1 MMLLAGDFART
12 DCLKKKED
20 SIDLYNKCRGRQP
33 LKKMAEN
40 YIKPGPEGNIE
51 RGRQPHKK
59 MVKSYQNYIKPGSES
74 NIERG
79 RQPHKKMVKSY
90 QNYIKPL
97 SEIHIKPLSEMHMK
111 PLSDIYIKQFSENC
125 VKPTVKMFMKPES
138 DIHLRYII
146 PRYILLSDILF
157 SLHMMSILLL
167 AGDIERN
174 PGPRMKKPSAN
185 VKNRVDRER
194 KHQERHNESPETKSR
209 RLESD
214 RKRKVKIRE
223 SESPETKSRRLE
235 NDRKRKVE
243 TRGSETPET
252 KSGRL
257 ESDRKRKV
265 QTRASETKETKS
277 RRLESDRKR
286 KVHTRASETPK
297 RKSRRLQTVKQKM
310 AENRASETPETKSRR
325 LQTVKEKMTEN
336 RASETPETKSRRLQ
350 TVKEKMRENRASETP
365 ETKSRRLQTVKEK
378 MTENRASETP
388 ETKSRRLQTVKEK
401 MTENRASETPET
413 KSRRLETVKEK
424 MAKKRH
430 AATLHVPSIQQVTEM
445 FQEKVKLGPVH
456 VCTSCH
462 RLMYRES
469 VVKYEEKKYE
479 KLSHT
484 QIGQALQKFLYKST
498 DSNIWICTTCHRKL
512 KQGKIP
518 AQSKINNLDLDV
530 VPDELSELN
539 SIEIRLLSKRIPF
552 MKMVALPRGRQT
564 AIHGPAVNIPT
575 NLDTICKLLPRL
587 PKDSEILPMKLK
599 RRLCYKGH
607 YMYDSVHPERMMM
620 ALDWLKANN
629 ILYGDININDVWTE
643 EWENADPELWKA
655 ISGIEVSDKPVSES
669 GVPQLVSKKSSE
681 ISPAITPHTMEH
693 LQRMCES
700 RGFQIE
706 NVAGDGHCF
715 YRSVQQQLLHIL
727 GINENHVMLR
737 KLLAEFLDKHPNGPN
752 GDVPYRQ
759 FVGNRLARTQDTGC
773 ETAKDL
779 YIETLDVESDRTELR
794 WQRYLQDLEQG
805 SWADH
810 IAVQGMADMLHVS
823 LRIIATHNPATVV
836 EPRDGNNIAVLNL
849 GLIGQTHYVSLK
861 SVKCSEP
868 IGSGHREEKNI
879 GTEKCQH
886 DVYDAEQ
893 NEEAEAFEEMSKLR
907 GLPLDTCL
915 QVDTLDANSV
925 VSVAPG
931 EGQKPLNI
939 LSDKDFEEMAF
950 PQKYPYGKGG
960 FSAERCENLTMRRYF
975 NQRLLDVDG
984 RFSGDV
990 EYLLAAQYAAEYQQI
1005 NSLTSVVMRQ
1015 VPGRIYRGQRVT
1027 AGDLKDPTRLSEL
1040 IQTDKAYKLLKQVR
1054 GTPAYWQKV
1063 HYDVLAMIRQLGIP
1077 TWFLTLSA
1085 AEMKWPEVI
1094 QIIARQYGEILSDEA
1109 VCNMTWEDKTTWL
1122 KRNPVTAARH
1132 FQYRLD
1138 QFWKTFITSKAKPIG
1153 EVTDYMIRIEFQAR
1167 GSPHAHTILWIK
1179 DAPQYGKDS
1188 DEKVTEFIDKYQVC
1202 SYPHDNEEL
1211 QSLVQ
1216 LQKHTHSSS
1225 CLRYGLCRFGIP
1237 KMPSPVTLISSEPE
1251 NADDKVKIVNG
1262 AKQVFSQVQKILD
1275 EISDF
1280 ENVTLDHV
1288 LEASRVTME
1297 EYIGALNV
1305 SKNGHSVVLQ
1315 RKLQEMNIN
1324 NYNPAVLRA
1333 WRANM
1338 DIQFILDAY
1347 ACVVYVTSYMMKSE
1361 RAMGELL
1368 KQVVKETRGDDIR
1381 TQLRKLGTTF
1391 LNHREVSAQ
1400 ETVFRLLSMPLKRQ
1414 SRTVVFINTDPKN
1427 ERATMTKPMSA
1438 INSLEDDDED
1448 LYQTSLIDR
1457 YAARPDSLENMCLA
1471 EFAANYTADS
1481 FSLGDDDGTEHTPN
1495 TMDEPHD
1502 TPRNI
1507 IHLKNGI
1514 GKMHKRKQE
1523 AIIRFHKYNV
1533 ERESEKY
1540 YRAKLMLY
1548 ISWRDEDVD
1557 IIGDKESFYE
1567 RYTELLEEVVNM
1579 EEHYSHNAQTLE
1591 QAQEA
1596 LLQAGPPEH
1605 AWANVA
1611 PNAEHN
1617 RLQEEEEGNIDETYM
1632 DNNDLEENADLL
1644 NRERQCGVVLRY
1656 ETQIDPNIMSNE
1668 EYCTRMR
1675 NLNDQQRQIV
1685 LTHIKWCKSLIQ
1697 ASKQGKPAPKPYH
1710 LYISGSG
1717 GVGKSYVISLLRH
1730 ITIKYLRYL
1739 PHVTPSD
1746 LLCLTCAPTG
1756 TAAFNINGMTIH
1768 SAFLIPIT
1776 MKAYQNLGTD
1786 TLNTLR
1792 NKLQHL
1798 KVVIIDEISMV
1809 SSTLLYYIHRRLQ
1822 EIKGCQNNQS
1832 TFGDVTVIAVGD
1844 FYQLKPVKNSFV
1856 FELPNDGY
1864 AALHDPLW
1872 YQFKFTELTQIMRQK
1887 DDKRFAA
1894 LLNRVRTNSCTEKDI
1909 RLLKSRIIAADSSD
1923 YPFESLH
1930 VYTTWKNVN
1939 KYNTKM
1945 MSTLPGTVYTLKSI
1959 DTKIDTNSG
1968 VEVRFSNRASDT
1980 GGLLDELQLVAGC
1993 RVMLKYNIDVSDG
2006 LVNGATGKVLHI
2018 VLLANSVTT
2027 ILVEFDNQE
2036 IGRRAKQESHFKQDY
2051 PTAVPISRVES
2062 RFNIGNRHAISACR
2076 RQFPLVLAWAT
2087 TIHKVQGLTT
2097 DNIVVSFQGAFLPGQ
2112 AYVALSRVKNL
2123 NGLHILDFDPKK
2135 IRVNEEVNEEMD
2147 RLKEQCSSA
2156 DLEMQTFPTCDFTL
2170 SHLNIH
2176 GIKAHMKDLQMEN
2189 VVLKSDILCF
2199 CETFLQGNDKF
2210 NEYSLRRSHMD
2221 IFRIEREIACNIGS
2235 GGILMAVNRVLKPTL
2250 VTGTISD
2257 DMEQVTVKVEM
2268 GSTVFCI
2275 TCVYRPPSGSVKH
2288 FIKQT
2293 VQLVDELQQVYP
2305 SSSFIIVGD
2314 FNEDILQGSNNI
2326 SSFFSSIGFEQY
2338 TKSATRDSGTLLD
2351 HTYVKATGYSIRAVV
2366 HDTYYSDH
2374 DVVSVHFS
2382 RE

>member
-1 MMLLAGDFART
+1 M
-12 DCLKKKED
+12 K
-20 SIDLYNKCRGRQP
+20 Q
-33 LKKMAEN
+33 
-40 YIKPGPEGNIE
+40 
-51 RGRQPHKK
+51 
-59 MVKSYQNYIKPGSES
+59 
-74 NIERG
+74 
-79 RQPHKKMVKSY
+79 
-90 QNYIKPL
+90 
-97 SEIHIKPLSEMHMK
+97 LSEMHMK
-111 PLSDIYIKQFSENC
+111 QLSDIHVTSFFEISIKSVAYLNIEAIKIFESVEIFESC
-125 VKPTVKMFMKPES
+125 SKSTVEMYMKALL
-138 DIHLRYII
+138 DVYFRYFISTLL
-146 PRYILLSDILF
+146 LLSDILF
-157 SLHMMSILLL
+157 SLHMMFTLLL
-167 AGDIERN
+167 AGDIETN
-174 PGPRMKKPSAN
+174 PGPRMKKTSAD
-185 VKNRVDRER
+185 VKKKADRER
-194 KHQERHNESPETKSR
+194 KRQERHSESSERKSR
-209 RLESD
+209 RLEI
-214 RKRKVKIRE
+214 VKE
-223 SESPETKSRRLE
+223 
-235 NDRKRKVE
+235 
-243 TRGSETPET
+243 
-252 KSGRL
+252 
-257 ESDRKRKV
+257 
-265 QTRASETKETKS
+265 
-277 RRLESDRKR
+277 
-286 KVHTRASETPK
+286 
-297 RKSRRLQTVKQKM
+297 KM
-310 AENRASETPETKSRR
+310 AKNRASETPETKSRR
-325 LQTVKEKMTEN
+325 LETDRKRKSQTRDSESAETKSRRLETDRKRKSQSRDSETAERKSKRLKTVKEKMARNRTSETPETKSRRLETVREKMAKN
-336 RASETPETKSRRLQ
+336 RASETPETKSRRLE
-350 TVKEKMRENRASETP
+350 TVKQKMAKNRASETA
-365 ETKSRRLQTVKEK
+365 ETKSRRLETVKKK
-378 MTENRASETP
+378 MA
-388 ETKSRRLQTVKEK
+388 KS
-401 MTENRASETPET
+401 RASETPET

-424 MAKKRH
+424 MAKSRASETPETKSRRLETVKEKMANKRH
-430 AATLHVPSIQQVTEM
+430 MRTTYVPSIQQVTET
-445 FQEKVKLGPVH
+445 FQEKVKYGPVH

-479 KLSHT
+479 KLSHK
-484 QIGQALQKFLYKST
+484 QIGAALQKYLYKST
-498 DSNIWICTTCHRKL
+498 DGNIWICTTCHRKL

-530 VPDELSELN
+530 VPDELSKLN

-599 RRLCYKGH
+599 RRLSYKGH
-607 YMYDSVHPERMMM
+607 YMYDSVRPETMIT
-620 ALDWLKANN
+620 ALHWLRANN
-629 ILYGDININDVWTE
+629 ILYGDININDVWTK
-643 EWENADPELWKA
+643 EWENADPELWEA
-655 ISGIEVSDKPVSES
+655 ISGIEACKNHVSEDKA
-669 GVPQLVSKKSSE
+669 VMLKSKKSCDIFS
-681 ISPAITPHTMEH
+681 AITPHTMEH
-693 LQRMCES
+693 LQQLCGS
-700 RGFQIE
+700 RGFHIE

-727 GINENHVMLR
+727 CQNKNHVMLR
-737 KLLAEFLDKHPNGPN
+737 KQLAEYLDKHPNGPN
-752 GDVPYRQ
+752 GDIPYRQ
-759 FVGNRLARTQDTGC
+759 FVGNRLARTQDTAS
-773 ETAKDL
+773 ENVEDV

-823 LRIIATHNPATVV
+823 LRIIATHNPETVV
-836 EPRDGNNIAVLNL
+836 EPRDGNVDSKTAVLYL

-861 SVKCSEP
+861 AVECIEP
-868 IGSGHREEKNI
+868 IGVSEHQDEIVDAEKY
-879 GTEKCQH
+879 H
-886 DVYDAEQ
+886 DDTFDAEQ
-893 NEEAEAFEEMSKLR
+893 KGEVEAFEEMSKLR

-925 VSVAPG
+925 ICVAPG

-990 EYLLAAQYAAEYQQI
+990 EYLLAAQYAAEYQQV

-1027 AGDLKDPTRLSEL
+1027 AGDLKDPIRLSEL
-1040 IQTDKAYKLLKQVR
+1040 IQRDKAYKLLKQVR

-1109 VCNMTWEDKTTWL
+1109 VSDMTWEEKTTWL

-1202 SYPHDNEEL
+1202 SYPHDDEEL
-1211 QSLVQ
+1211 QNLVQ

-1251 NADDKVKIVNG
+1251 NTDDKVKIVNG
-1262 AKQVFSQVQKILD
+1262 AKDVFSRVQKILD
-1275 EISDF
+1275 EITDF
-1280 ENVTLDHV
+1280 ENVTLEHV
-1288 LEASRVTME
+1288 LEASGITME
-1297 EYIGALNV
+1297 EYIDALEV
-1305 SKNGHSVVLQ
+1305 SKNGHSVVLR
-1315 RKLQEMNIN
+1315 RKLLEMNIN

-1338 DIQFILDAY
+1338 DIQFILHAY
-1347 ACVVYVTSYMMKSE
+1347 ACVMYVTSYMMKSE

-1400 ETVFRLLSMPLKRQ
+1400 ETAFRLLSMPLKRQ
-1414 SRTVVFINTDPKN
+1414 SRKVVFINTDPKN

-1481 FSLGDDDGTEHTPN
+1481 YTCRNDDDGSEHTPN
-1495 TMDEPHD
+1495 AMDKPDDESD
-1502 TPRNI
+1502 PRHI

-1533 ERESEKY
+1533 EKESEKY
-1540 YRAKLMLY
+1540 YRAKLLLY
-1548 ISWRDEDVD
+1548 ISWRDENVD
-1557 IIGDKESFYE
+1557 IIGEMASFYE

-1579 EEHYSHNAQTLE
+1579 EEHYSHNAHTLE
-1591 QAQEA
+1591 QAQQA
-1596 LLQAGPPEH
+1596 LLEAGPPEH

-1617 RLQEEEEGNIDETYM
+1617 RLQEEQEGNIDETYM
-1632 DNNDLEENADLL
+1632 DNNDLEENAELL
-1644 NRERQCGVVLRY
+1644 NQERRSGVVLRY
-1656 ETQIDPNIMSNE
+1656 ETQVDPNIMSNE

-1675 NLNDQQRQIV
+1675 NLNDKQRQIV
-1685 LTHIKWCKSLIQ
+1685 LSHTKWCKSLIQ
-1697 ASKQGKPAPKPYH
+1697 ASKQGEPAPKPYH

-1717 GVGKSYVISLLRH
+1717 GVGKSHVISLLRH

-1739 PHVTPSD
+1739 PQVTPSD

-1776 MKAYQNLGTD
+1776 MRTYQNLGTD

-1792 NKLQHL
+1792 NQLQHL
-1798 KVVIIDEISMV
+1798 KVIIIDEISMV

-1887 DDKRFAA
+1887 DDKRFAE
-1894 LLNRVRTNSCTEKDI
+1894 LLNRVRTNSCTEEDI
-1909 RLLKSRIIAADSSD
+1909 KLLKSRIISADSSD

-1939 KYNTKM
+1939 KYNAKM
-1945 MSTLPGTVYTLKSI
+1945 MNKLQGTVYTLKSI

-1980 GGLLDELQLVAGC
+1980 GGLLDELQLAAGC

-2018 VLLANSVTT
+2018 ALLANSVTT

-2062 RFNIGNRHAISACR
+2062 RFNIGNRSSISACR

-2097 DNIVVSFQGAFLPGQ
+2097 DNIVVSFQGAFSAGQ

-2135 IRVNEEVNEEMD
+2135 IRVNEEVNDEMD
-2147 RLKEQCSSA
+2147 RLREQCPST

-2176 GIKAHMKDLQMEN
+2176 GIKAHKKDLQMEN
-2189 VVLKSDILCF
+2189 FVLKSDILCF
-2199 CETFLQGNDKF
+2199 SETFLKCTDKF
-2210 NEYSLRRSHMD
+2210 NEYSLGKSDMD
-2221 IFRIEREIACNIGS
+2221 IFRIERQVPCNVGS
-2235 GGILMAVNRVLKPTL
+2235 GGILMAVNRVLKATL

-2257 DMEQVTVKVEM
+2257 DMEQVTVKVET

-2293 VQLVDELQQVYP
+2293 AQLVDELQQVY
-2305 SSSFIIVGD
+2305 SNSSFIIVGD

-2351 HTYVKATGYSIRAVV
+2351 HTYVKATGYSVRAVV

-2382 RE
+2382 QE

>member
-51 RGRQPHKK
+51 RGRQPLKK

-74 NIERG
+74 NTEGG

-111 PLSDIYIKQFSENC
+111 PLSDGYIKQFSENC

-138 DIHLRYII
+138 DVHLRYII
-146 PRYILLSDILF
+146 PRHILLSDILF

-174 PGPRMKKPSAN
+174 PGPRMKKKSAN
-185 VKNRVDRER
+185 VKNRVDRQR

-214 RKRKVKIRE
+214 RKRKVKIRG
-223 SESPETKSRRLE
+223 SESPETKSKRLE
-235 NDRKRKVE
+235 SDRKRKVQ

-252 KSGRL
+252 KSVRL
-257 ESDRKRKV
+257 ETDRKRKV

-277 RRLESDRKR
+277 RRLQTVKQKMAEN
-286 KVHTRASETPK
+286 RASQTPETKSK
-297 RKSRRLQTVKQKM
+297 RLETVKQKM
-310 AENRASETPETKSRR
+310 AENRASETTETKSRR
-325 LQTVKEKMTEN
+325 LQTVKEKM
-336 RASETPETKSRRLQ
+336 A
-350 TVKEKMRENRASETP
+350 
-365 ETKSRRLQTVKEK
+365 
-378 MTENRASETP
+378 
-388 ETKSRRLQTVKEK
+388 
-401 MTENRASETPET
+401 ENRASETPET
-413 KSRRLETVKEK
+413 KSRRLETVKGK

-445 FQEKVKLGPVH
+445 FQEKVKHGPVH

-469 VVKYEEKKYE
+469 VVKYE
-479 KLSHT
+479 KLSNT

-498 DSNIWICTTCHRKL
+498 DGNIWICTTCHRKL

-539 SIEIRLLSKRIPF
+539 SIEIRLVSKRIPF

-643 EWENADPELWKA
+643 QWENADPELWKA

-669 GVPQLVSKKSSE
+669 SVVQLVSKKSSE

-693 LQRMCES
+693 LQHMCES

-715 YRSVQQQLLHIL
+715 YQSVQQQLLHIL
-727 GINENHVMLR
+727 SINENHVMLR
-737 KLLAEFLDKHPNGPN
+737 KQLAEFLDKHPNGPN

-773 ETAKDL
+773 ETVKDL

-836 EPRDGNNIAVLNL
+836 EPRDGSNIAVLNL

-861 SVKCSEP
+861 RVECSEP
-868 IGSGHREEKNI
+868 IGSGDREGKNV

-886 DVYDAEQ
+886 DACEAEQ

-960 FSAERCENLTMRRYF
+960 ISAERCENLTMRRYF

-990 EYLLAAQYAAEYQQI
+990 EYLLAAQYAAEYQQF

-1040 IQTDKAYKLLKQVR
+1040 IQRDKAYKLLKQVR

-1138 QFWKTFITSKAKPIG
+1138 QFWKTFITSKTKPVG
-1153 EVTDYMIRIEFQAR
+1153 EVIDYMIRIEFQAR

-1202 SYPHDNEEL
+1202 SYPHDDEEL

-1237 KMPSPVTLISSEPE
+1237 KMPSPLTLISSEPE
-1251 NADDKVKIVNG
+1251 NDNDKVKIVNG

-1457 YAARPDSLENMCLA
+1457 YAARPDSLKNMCLA

-1481 FSLGDDDGTEHTPN
+1481 FSLGDDDGSEHTPN
-1495 TMDEPHD
+1495 TMDEPYD

-1656 ETQIDPNIMSNE
+1656 ETQIDPNDMSNE

-1675 NLNDQQRQIV
+1675 NLNDQQHQIV
-1685 LTHIKWCKSLIQ
+1685 LAHTEWCKSLIQ

-1717 GVGKSYVISLLRH
+1717 GVGKSHVISLLRH

-1887 DDKRFAA
+1887 DDKRFAE
-1894 LLNRVRTNSCTEKDI
+1894 LLNRVRTNSCTEEDI
-1909 RLLKSRIIAADSSD
+1909 KLLKSRIIAADSSD

-1939 KYNTKM
+1939 
-1945 MSTLPGTVYTLKSI
+1945 
-1959 DTKIDTNSG
+1959 
-1968 VEVRFSNRASDT
+1968 
-1980 GGLLDELQLVAGC
+1980 
-1993 RVMLKYNIDVSDG
+1993 
-2006 LVNGATGKVLHI
+2006 
-2018 VLLANSVTT
+2018 T
-2027 ILVEFDNQE
+2027 IQ
-2036 IGRRAKQESHFKQDY
+2036 K
-2051 PTAVPISRVES
+2051 
-2062 RFNIGNRHAISACR
+2062 
-2076 RQFPLVLAWAT
+2076 
-2087 TIHKVQGLTT
+2087 
-2097 DNIVVSFQGAFLPGQ
+2097 
-2112 AYVALSRVKNL
+2112 
-2123 NGLHILDFDPKK
+2123 
-2135 IRVNEEVNEEMD
+2135 
-2147 RLKEQCSSA
+2147 
-2156 DLEMQTFPTCDFTL
+2156 
-2170 SHLNIH
+2170 
-2176 GIKAHMKDLQMEN
+2176 
-2189 VVLKSDILCF
+2189 
-2199 CETFLQGNDKF
+2199 
-2210 NEYSLRRSHMD
+2210 
-2221 IFRIEREIACNIGS
+2221 
-2235 GGILMAVNRVLKPTL
+2235 
-2250 VTGTISD
+2250 
-2257 DMEQVTVKVEM
+2257 
-2268 GSTVFCI
+2268 
-2275 TCVYRPPSGSVKH
+2275 
-2288 FIKQT
+2288 
-2293 VQLVDELQQVYP
+2293 
-2305 SSSFIIVGD
+2305 
-2314 FNEDILQGSNNI
+2314 
-2326 SSFFSSIGFEQY
+2326 
-2338 TKSATRDSGTLLD
+2338 
-2351 HTYVKATGYSIRAVV
+2351 
-2366 HDTYYSDH
+2366 
-2374 DVVSVHFS
+2374 
-2382 RE
+2382 

>member
-1 MMLLAGDFART
+1 
-12 DCLKKKED
+12 
-20 SIDLYNKCRGRQP
+20 
-33 LKKMAEN
+33 
-40 YIKPGPEGNIE
+40 
-51 RGRQPHKK
+51 
-59 MVKSYQNYIKPGSES
+59 
-74 NIERG
+74 
-79 RQPHKKMVKSY
+79 
-90 QNYIKPL
+90 
-97 SEIHIKPLSEMHMK
+97 
-111 PLSDIYIKQFSENC
+111 
-125 VKPTVKMFMKPES
+125 
-138 DIHLRYII
+138 
-146 PRYILLSDILF
+146 
-157 SLHMMSILLL
+157 
-167 AGDIERN
+167 
-174 PGPRMKKPSAN
+174 
-185 VKNRVDRER
+185 
-194 KHQERHNESPETKSR
+194 
-209 RLESD
+209 
-214 RKRKVKIRE
+214 
-223 SESPETKSRRLE
+223 
-235 NDRKRKVE
+235 
-243 TRGSETPET
+243 
-252 KSGRL
+252 
-257 ESDRKRKV
+257 
-265 QTRASETKETKS
+265 
-277 RRLESDRKR
+277 
-286 KVHTRASETPK
+286 
-297 RKSRRLQTVKQKM
+297 
-310 AENRASETPETKSRR
+310 
-325 LQTVKEKMTEN
+325 
-336 RASETPETKSRRLQ
+336 
-350 TVKEKMRENRASETP
+350 
-365 ETKSRRLQTVKEK
+365 
-378 MTENRASETP
+378 
-388 ETKSRRLQTVKEK
+388 
-401 MTENRASETPET
+401 
-413 KSRRLETVKEK
+413 

-445 FQEKVKLGPVH
+445 FQEKVKCGPVH

-484 QIGQALQKFLYKST
+484 QIVQALNKFLYKST
-498 DSNIWICTTCHRKL
+498 DGNIWICTTCHRKL

-518 AQSKINNLDLDV
+518 AQSKINNLDLDP

-539 SIEIRLLSKRIPF
+539 SIEIRLVSKRIPF

-599 RRLCYKGH
+599 RRLSYKGH
-607 YMYDSVHPERMMM
+607 YMYDSVHPERMMI

-643 EWENADPELWKA
+643 EWENADPELWNA
-655 ISGIEVSDKPVSES
+655 ISGIEVSDKPVSEGS
-669 GVPQLVSKKSSE
+669 VVQLVSKKSSE
-681 ISPAITPHTMEH
+681 ISPALTPHTMEH
-693 LQRMCES
+693 LQHMCES

-715 YRSVQQQLLHIL
+715 YRSVQQQLLHVL
-727 GINENHVMLR
+727 GYNKNHVMLR
-737 KLLAEFLDKHPNGPN
+737 KQLAEFLDKHPNGPN

-759 FVGNRLARTQDTGC
+759 FIGNRLAGTQDTAC
-773 ETAKDL
+773 ETVKDL

-836 EPRDGNNIAVLNL
+836 EPRDGNKTAVLNL

-861 SVKCSEP
+861 RVECSEP
-868 IGSGHREEKNI
+868 IGSGDREETNVD
-879 GTEKCQH
+879 TEKCQ
-886 DVYDAEQ
+886 DDAYDAEQ
-893 NEEAEAFEEMSKLR
+893 NKEAEAFEEMSKLR

-1040 IQTDKAYKLLKQVR
+1040 IQRDKAYKLLKQVR

-1138 QFWKTFITSKAKPIG
+1138 QFWKTFITSKTKPVG
-1153 EVTDYMIRIEFQAR
+1153 EVIDYMIRIEFQAR

-1188 DEKVTEFIDKYQVC
+1188 DEKVTEFIDQYQVC
-1202 SYPHDNEEL
+1202 SYPHDDEEL

-1251 NADDKVKIVNG
+1251 DADDKVKIVIG
-1262 AKQVFSQVQKILD
+1262 AKKVFSQVQKILD

-1288 LEASRVTME
+1288 LEASGVTME
-1297 EYIGALNV
+1297 EYIDALSI

-1315 RKLQEMNIN
+1315 RKLLEMNIN

-1347 ACVVYVTSYMMKSE
+1347 ACVMYVTSYMMKSE

-1414 SRTVVFINTDPKN
+1414 SRTVVFINTDPKK
-1427 ERATMTKPMSA
+1427 ERATLTKPMSA

-1481 FSLGDDDGTEHTPN
+1481 FTLGDDDGSEHTPN

-1502 TPRNI
+1502 TPRHI

-1557 IIGDKESFYE
+1557 IIGDKENFYE

-1579 EEHYSHNAQTLE
+1579 EEHYSHNAQTLQ

-1617 RLQEEEEGNIDETYM
+1617 RLQEEQEGNIDETYM
-1632 DNNDLEENADLL
+1632 DYNDLEENADLL
-1644 NRERQCGVVLRY
+1644 NRERQCGVILRY

-1685 LTHIKWCKSLIQ
+1685 LTHTKWCKSLIQ

-1717 GVGKSYVISLLRH
+1717 GVGKSHVISLLRH

-1776 MKAYQNLGTD
+1776 MRAYQNLGTD

-1809 SSTLLYYIHRRLQ
+1809 SSTLLYHIHRRLQ

-1856 FELPNDGY
+1856 FEFPNDDY

-1872 YQFKFTELTQIMRQK
+1872 YQFQFTELTQIMRQK
-1887 DDKRFAA
+1887 DDKRFAE
-1894 LLNRVRTNSCTEKDI
+1894 LLNHVRTNSCTEEDLK
-1909 RLLKSRIIAADSSD
+1909 LLESRTISPDSSD

-1945 MSTLPGTVYTLKSI
+1945 MSTLPGTVYTLKAI
-1959 DTKIDTNSG
+1959 DSKIDTNSG
-1968 VEVRFSNRASDT
+1968 VEVRYSNRASDT

-2027 ILVEFDNQE
+2027 ILVEFDNQD
-2036 IGRRAKQESHFKQDY
+2036 IGRKAKQESHFKQDY

-2062 RFNIGNRHAISACR
+2062 RFNIGNRNAISACR

-2097 DNIVVSFQGAFLPGQ
+2097 DKIVVSFQGAFSAGQ
-2112 AYVALSRVKNL
+2112 AYVALSRVKKL
-2123 NGLHILDFDPKK
+2123 NGLHILDFDAKK

-2147 RLKEQCSSA
+2147 RLRKQCSSA
-2156 DLEMQTFPTCDFTL
+2156 DQEMQGFPTCDLTL
-2170 SHLNIH
+2170 SHLNIR
-2176 GIKAHMKDLQMEN
+2176 GIKSHKRDLQMSN
-2189 VVLKSDILCF
+2189 FVAKSDIMCF
-2199 CETFLQGNDKF
+2199 CETFLQATDEF
-2210 NEYSLRRSHMD
+2210 NEYSLGRDDMK
-2221 IFRIEREIACNIGS
+2221 IFRIDREVEASNTS
-2235 GGILMAVNRVLKPTL
+2235 RGGILMAVNTVLKPTL
-2250 VTGTISD
+2250 VTRTITD
-2257 DMEQVTVKVEM
+2257 DLEQLTVKIETD
-2268 GSTVFCI
+2268 STVFCI
-2275 TCVYRPPSGSVKH
+2275 TCVYRPPSGSVQR

-2293 VQLVDELQQVYP
+2293 GQLVDEIQQVFS

-2314 FNEDILQGSNNI
+2314 FNEDILQGSNHI

-2338 TKSATRDSGTLLD
+2338 TMSATRDSGTLLD
-2351 HTYVKATGYSIRAVV
+2351 HTYIKATGYSIRTFVS
-2366 HDTYYSDH
+2366 DTYYSDH
-2374 DVVSVHFS
+2374 DVVSVNLSH
-2382 RE
+2382 E

>member
-1 MMLLAGDFART
+1 
-12 DCLKKKED
+12 
-20 SIDLYNKCRGRQP
+20 
-33 LKKMAEN
+33 
-40 YIKPGPEGNIE
+40 
-51 RGRQPHKK
+51 
-59 MVKSYQNYIKPGSES
+59 
-74 NIERG
+74 
-79 RQPHKKMVKSY
+79 
-90 QNYIKPL
+90 
-97 SEIHIKPLSEMHMK
+97 
-111 PLSDIYIKQFSENC
+111 
-125 VKPTVKMFMKPES
+125 
-138 DIHLRYII
+138 
-146 PRYILLSDILF
+146 
-157 SLHMMSILLL
+157 
-167 AGDIERN
+167 
-174 PGPRMKKPSAN
+174 
-185 VKNRVDRER
+185 
-194 KHQERHNESPETKSR
+194 
-209 RLESD
+209 
-214 RKRKVKIRE
+214 
-223 SESPETKSRRLE
+223 
-235 NDRKRKVE
+235 
-243 TRGSETPET
+243 
-252 KSGRL
+252 
-257 ESDRKRKV
+257 
-265 QTRASETKETKS
+265 
-277 RRLESDRKR
+277 
-286 KVHTRASETPK
+286 
-297 RKSRRLQTVKQKM
+297 
-310 AENRASETPETKSRR
+310 
-325 LQTVKEKMTEN
+325 
-336 RASETPETKSRRLQ
+336 
-350 TVKEKMRENRASETP
+350 
-365 ETKSRRLQTVKEK
+365 
-378 MTENRASETP
+378 
-388 ETKSRRLQTVKEK
+388 
-401 MTENRASETPET
+401 
-413 KSRRLETVKEK
+413 
-424 MAKKRH
+424 
-430 AATLHVPSIQQVTEM
+430 
-445 FQEKVKLGPVH
+445 
-456 VCTSCH
+456 
-462 RLMYRES
+462 
-469 VVKYEEKKYE
+469 
-479 KLSHT
+479 
-484 QIGQALQKFLYKST
+484 
-498 DSNIWICTTCHRKL
+498 
-512 KQGKIP
+512 
-518 AQSKINNLDLDV
+518 
-530 VPDELSELN
+530 
-539 SIEIRLLSKRIPF
+539 
-552 MKMVALPRGRQT
+552 
-564 AIHGPAVNIPT
+564 
-575 NLDTICKLLPRL
+575 
-587 PKDSEILPMKLK
+587 
-599 RRLCYKGH
+599 
-607 YMYDSVHPERMMM
+607 
-620 ALDWLKANN
+620 
-629 ILYGDININDVWTE
+629 
-643 EWENADPELWKA
+643 
-655 ISGIEVSDKPVSES
+655 
-669 GVPQLVSKKSSE
+669 
-681 ISPAITPHTMEH
+681 
-693 LQRMCES
+693 
-700 RGFQIE
+700 
-706 NVAGDGHCF
+706 
-715 YRSVQQQLLHIL
+715 
-727 GINENHVMLR
+727 
-737 KLLAEFLDKHPNGPN
+737 
-752 GDVPYRQ
+752 
-759 FVGNRLARTQDTGC
+759 
-773 ETAKDL
+773 
-779 YIETLDVESDRTELR
+779 
-794 WQRYLQDLEQG
+794 
-805 SWADH
+805 
-810 IAVQGMADMLHVS
+810 
-823 LRIIATHNPATVV
+823 
-836 EPRDGNNIAVLNL
+836 
-849 GLIGQTHYVSLK
+849 
-861 SVKCSEP
+861 
-868 IGSGHREEKNI
+868 
-879 GTEKCQH
+879 
-886 DVYDAEQ
+886 
-893 NEEAEAFEEMSKLR
+893 
-907 GLPLDTCL
+907 
-915 QVDTLDANSV
+915 
-925 VSVAPG
+925 
-931 EGQKPLNI
+931 
-939 LSDKDFEEMAF
+939 MAF

-1015 VPGRIYRGQRVT
+1015 VRGRMYRGERVT
-1027 AGDLKDPTRLSEL
+1027 AGDLKDPARLSEL
-1040 IQTDKAYKLLKQVR
+1040 IQRDKAYKLLKQVC

-1109 VCNMTWEDKTTWL
+1109 VSNMTWEEKTTWL

-1153 EVTDYMIRIEFQAR
+1153 EVNDYMIRIEFQAR

-1188 DEKVTEFIDKYQVC
+1188 DENVTEFIDKYQVC
-1202 SYPHDNEEL
+1202 SYPHDDEEL

-1251 NADDKVKIVNG
+1251 NADEKLNIVNG
-1262 AKQVFSQVQKILD
+1262 AKELFSRVQKILD
-1275 EISDF
+1275 EIPDF
-1280 ENVTLDHV
+1280 ENVTLEHV
-1288 LEASRVTME
+1288 LEASGVTME
-1297 EYIGALNV
+1297 EYINALEV

-1315 RKLQEMNIN
+1315 RKLLEMNIN

-1347 ACVVYVTSYMMKSE
+1347 ACVMYVTSYMMKSE

-1400 ETVFRLLSMPLKRQ
+1400 ETAFRLLSMPLKRQ
-1414 SRTVVFINTDPKN
+1414 SRKVVFINTDPKN

-1471 EFAANYTADS
+1471 EFAANYTAVS
-1481 FSLGDDDGTEHTPN
+1481 YTCGNDDGSEHTPN
-1495 TMDEPHD
+1495 AMDEPD
-1502 TPRNI
+1502 NEPDPRNI
-1507 IHLKNGI
+1507 IHLKNGT

-1533 ERESEKY
+1533 EKESEKY

-1557 IIGDKESFYE
+1557 IIGDKASFYE
-1567 RYTELLEEVVNM
+1567 RYTEMLEEVVNM
-1579 EEHYSHNAQTLE
+1579 EEHYSHNAHTLE
-1591 QAQEA
+1591 QAQQA
-1596 LLQAGPPEH
+1596 LLLAGPPEH

-1617 RLQEEEEGNIDETYM
+1617 RLQEEQEGNIDETNM

-1644 NRERQCGVVLRY
+1644 NQERQSGVVLRY
-1656 ETQIDPNIMSNE
+1656 ETQVDPNLMSNE
-1668 EYCTRMR
+1668 EYCKRMR
-1675 NLNDQQRQIV
+1675 NLNDRQRRIV
-1685 LTHIKWCKSLIQ
+1685 LTHTQWCKSLIQ

-1717 GVGKSYVISLLRH
+1717 GVGKSHVISLLRH

-1739 PHVTPSD
+1739 PHVTPND

-1776 MKAYQNLGTD
+1776 MRTYQNLSTD

-1792 NKLQHL
+1792 NQLQHL
-1798 KVVIIDEISMV
+1798 KVVIIDEISTV

-1887 DDKRFAA
+1887 DDKRFAE
-1894 LLNRVRTNSCTEKDI
+1894 LLNRVRINSCTEEDI
-1909 RLLKSRIIAADSSD
+1909 KLLKSRIISADSSD

-1939 KYNTKM
+1939 KYNAKM
-1945 MSTLPGTVYTLKSI
+1945 MSKLQGTVYTLKSI

-1968 VEVRFSNRASDT
+1968 VEVRFSNKASDT

-2018 VLLANSVTT
+2018 VLLANSVTKV
-2027 ILVEFDNQE
+2027 LVEFDNQE

-2062 RFNIGNRHAISACR
+2062 RFNIGNRNAISACR

-2097 DNIVVSFQGAFLPGQ
+2097 DNIVVSFQGAFSAGQ

-2147 RLKEQCSSA
+2147 RLREQSSSGA
-2156 DLEMQTFPTCDFTL
+2156 LEMETFPTCDFTL
-2170 SHLNIH
+2170 SHLNVR
-2176 GIKAHMKDLQMEN
+2176 GIKAHIKDLQMES
-2189 VVLKSDILCF
+2189 VILKSDILCL
-2199 CETFLQGNDKF
+2199 CETFLQGTDKF
-2210 NEYSLRRSHMD
+2210 NDYSLGRSDMD
-2221 IFRIEREIACNIGS
+2221 IFRIEREVACNIGS

-2257 DMEQVTVKVEM
+2257 DMEQVTVKVET

-2275 TCVYRPPSGSVKH
+2275 TCVYRPPSGTVKH

-2293 VQLVDELQQVYP
+2293 AQLVDELQQVY
-2305 SSSFIIVGD
+2305 SNSSFIIVGD

-2351 HTYVKATGYSIRAVV
+2351 HTYVKAVGYSIRAVV

-2382 RE
+2382 HE